1 MRRFDSFSIISCIIS
16 PWPPQVCNP
25 TMAATMATA
34 ERLGWNAMLV
44 SSQTDRMAAETAE
57 VSKICRYAP
66 RSEQSVKMEPDSDP
80 FQRDVPLPAG
90 VEDTTKSGPWA
101 QHECQEISTCATV
114 ENTSSIIKH
123 LCHEIMHFCLF
134 DSALVGFTCAGR
146 KSCPSPAA
154 HFKNIQERCFHK
166 E

>member
-1 MRRFDSFSIISCIIS
+1 MCWSAKFMRRFDSFSIISCIIS

-57 VSKICRYAP
+57 VSKICWYAP

-80 FQRDVPLPAG
+80 FQRDVPLAGG
-90 VEDTTKSGPWA
+90 VEDTTKSGPCNR
-101 QHECQEISTCATV
+101 H
-114 ENTSSIIKH
+114 NTSAKRFQRVPRLKTHPASSSIFA
-123 LCHEIMHFCLF
+123 M
-134 DSALVGFTCAGR
+134 R
-146 KSCPSPAA
+146 SCT
-154 HFKNIQERCFHK
+154 FVFLILRL
-166 E
+166 